1 MANEKHIFIGL
12 GGSGCQ
18 TVSQIKEKVYANN
31 YRNQTTNKSRVEAMN
46 ETYRFL
52 FIDTDQRDI
61 DSANNNNRKSF
72 EDGRIPFI
80 NPQSDLINLGQANP
94 QAIYYEAEKKQD
106 TLINK
111 RILEACSP
119 ELAVKMPDQ
128 PLSFGAGA
136 FRIKSRIAF
145 AHSLTDF
152 QTKLQAAISS
162 LNDVKNVGGAS
173 CTIFYWVV
181 CSTNGGTGSGIV
193 NDVLYHINQVH
204 KQVVGDGDPQLILTM
219 YMPKI
224 YIDCNASEDKY
235 ALNAYA
241 VFKEVGSFKEM
252 SLSPTQNTVMHRMAF
267 INDYNLINSK
277 RRYCPFY
284 YLIPIDIQTDK
295 GTSLGSTNVMY
306 RNTAEMLY
314 ILHAGAGGNAFRS
327 DIDNYMNDIMERD
340 HENFLVPMGYVQL
353 HKPTAQFD
361 SYFRARFERDILR
374 TWLLNAD
381 DKANQI
387 PDSMVPQLY
396 STMFK
401 LLDEN
406 NGESIAHPFIKE
418 LNAYIEGN
426 ISAERIAG
434 KEELVS
440 ELKLENVDDDIDTMV
455 KSIGSETKG

>member
-152 QTKLQAAISS
+152 QTKLQAAI
-162 LNDVKNVGGAS
+162 
-173 CTIFYWVV
+173 Y
-181 CSTNGGTGSGIV
+181 
-193 NDVLYHINQVH
+193 
-204 KQVVGDGDPQLILTM
+204 P
-219 YMPKI
+219 
-224 YIDCNASEDKY
+224 
-235 ALNAYA
+235 
-241 VFKEVGSFKEM
+241 
-252 SLSPTQNTVMHRMAF
+252 
-267 INDYNLINSK
+267 
-277 RRYCPFY
+277 
-284 YLIPIDIQTDK
+284 
-295 GTSLGSTNVMY
+295 
-306 RNTAEMLY
+306 
-314 ILHAGAGGNAFRS
+314 
-327 DIDNYMNDIMERD
+327 
-340 HENFLVPMGYVQL
+340 
-353 HKPTAQFD
+353 
-361 SYFRARFERDILR
+361 
-374 TWLLNAD
+374 
-381 DKANQI
+381 
-387 PDSMVPQLY
+387 
-396 STMFK
+396 STM
-401 LLDEN
+401 
-406 NGESIAHPFIKE
+406 
-418 LNAYIEGN
+418 
-426 ISAERIAG
+426 
-434 KEELVS
+434 
-440 ELKLENVDDDIDTMV
+440 
-455 KSIGSETKG
+455 